1 MRVGNRSRDEALDI
15 VKELLNNRIVCGDH
29 DGSEFDPAGWP
40 GMWGTGSC
48 EFNSWGRRCG
58 QSSGPM
64 AGAT

>member
-40 GMWGTGSC
+40 GYVGY
-48 EFNSWGRRCG
+48 RILRV
-58 QSSGPM
+58 Q
-64 AGAT
+64 